1 MSVKSVLLMIV
12 SLLTFVAFGQIGLA
26 GTWIDDFSDRTLW
39 DWGGT
44 EGFENEEFRA
54 GVDDGRL
61 NFRGRRVGAYLDL
74 TNFMLGKVED
84 FKLEM
89 KFMVRNI
96 LGPESSSWG
105 ISYYTYNEETGKY
118 EGMLDF
124 QFQHVFDDLEEQDL
138 ASIRIVVWEVME
150 NPHALTRRFAEH
162 LPLAYEKEI
171 WYTLKIDAVGNQYT
185 FSVGDTT
192 LKAEDSSVPAGWIE
206 FRFRGRCNI
215 WLDDFTVTGPNVP
228 DGGPGFARAVF
239 PVGKLSTTWGKLKSK
254 FLPGP

>member
-1 MSVKSVLLMIV
+1 MPIKRV
-12 SLLTFVAFGQIGLA
+12 SLIVAFTVSVFAFGHTCIA

-44 EGFENEEFRA
+44 EGFEDEEFSA
-54 GVDDGRL
+54 GVNDGRF

-118 EGMLDF
+118 EGLLDF

-150 NPHALTRRFAEH
+150 NPHALTRRFDEH

-171 WYTLKIDAVGNQYT
+171 WYTLKIDAIGNQYT

-215 WLDDFTVTGPNVP
+215 WLDDFTVTGPAVP
-228 DGGPGFARAVF
+228 DGGPGFARSVS
-239 PVGKLSTTWGKLKSK
+239 PVRKLATTWGKLKSQH
-254 FLPGP
+254 